1 MGDLLVNDV
10 PDALRRSL
18 EKRAGEAGHSISDE
32 VKAILEREVVTTPS
46 MTTRS
51 GLDTLRS
58 IMLNVD
64 ADEAEAFSQIM
75 NEIEAERKKDFGR
88 PFEDYE

>member
-18 EKRAGEAGHSISDE
+18 EKRADEAGHSISDE

-46 MTTRS
+46 TPERS

-64 ADEAEAFSQIM
+64 AEEAEAFSQIM
-75 NEIEAERKKDFGR
+75 DEIEAERKKDFGR
-88 PFEDYE
+88 PYEDYE